1 MLQAN
6 LKLAKMFGVK
16 LNKED
21 IRTVNTITL
30 VVDKLSEADTLSVGI
45 SRIDDKKTINL
56 LKSDEVY
63 CLSLNLTGKDK

>member
-6 LKLAKMFGVK
+6 LKLATMFGVK

>member
-6 LKLAKMFGVK
+6 LNLATMFGVK

-21 IRTVNTITL
+21 IRTVNTVAL